1 MMSDFLGFGC
11 DMIWLVMHCGCILF
25 ARSWQ
30 DELVHTD
37 IAKLSKAKISAS
49 ALTDA
54 AAARAWA
61 LSLLD
66 GMVNADAET
75 MQASSHKFNNSP

>member
-1 MMSDFLGFGC
+1 MMLHALGFGC
-11 DMIWLVMHCGCILF
+11 DMIWLLMHCGCILF
-25 ARSWQ
+25 NRPWQ
-30 DELVHTD
+30 DELVHID
-37 IAKLSKAKISAS
+37 IAKLSKAKISGS

-66 GMVNADAET
+66 GMVNPDAET
-75 MQASSHKFNNSP
+75 TQASRHRFNNGS

>member
-1 MMSDFLGFGC
+1 M
-11 DMIWLVMHCGCILF
+11 F

-30 DELVHTD
+30 DELVHAD
-37 IAKLSKAKISAS
+37 ITKLSKVKISAS

-66 GMVNADAET
+66 GVVNPDAET
-75 MQASSHKFNNSP
+75 MQASRHKFNNSS

>member
-1 MMSDFLGFGC
+1 MV
-11 DMIWLVMHCGCILF
+11 WLVMHCGCVLF

-37 IAKLSKAKISAS
+37 IAKLSKTKINAS
-49 ALTDA
+49 ALTDF

-61 LSLLD
+61 LSLRE
-66 GMVNADAET
+66 GMIDADAET
-75 MQASSHKFNNSP
+75 MQASIHMFNNSS

>member
-1 MMSDFLGFGC
+1 MMLHALGFGC
-11 DMIWLVMHCGCILF
+11 DMVWLVMHCGCVLF

-37 IAKLSKAKISAS
+37 IAKLSKVKISAS

-66 GMVNADAET
+66 GTVNADAET
-75 MQASSHKFNNSP
+75 MQASRHKFNNSP

>member
-1 MMSDFLGFGC
+1 MMLHALGFGC
-11 DMIWLVMHCGCILF
+11 DVVWLVTHCGCILF

-30 DELVHTD
+30 GGLARTD
-37 IAKLSKAKISAS
+37 ITKLSKTKVNAS
-49 ALTDA
+49 ALTEF

-66 GMVNADAET
+66 GMIDPDAET
-75 MQASSHKFNNSP
+75 MQASRHKFNNGS